1 MHHAQLTEIARPG
14 QAAFDQTVGT
24 LQNGLGVSHAQALTL
39 VDRMVTQAF
48 TMSAVD
54 VFYGSAV
61 IFPAVDRPGLVR
73 PAQVREGGR
82 RRRGGSGGGSPL
94 DPASRLGGHRNEQT
108 RPGGGSVANEG

>member
-1 MHHAQLTEIARPG
+1 MGKPRHDASRAADGNRAPG

-39 VDRMVTQAF
+39 VDRMVNTQAF

-61 IFPAVDRPGLVR
+61 IFLLLTGLVWFAR
-73 PAQVREGGR
+73 PKSAKAGGGG
-82 RRRGGSGGGSPL
+82 GGSGGGSPL
-94 DPASRLGGHRNEQT
+94 DPASRLGGHQE
-108 RPGGGSVANEG
+108 

>member
-39 VDRMVTQAF
+39 VDRMVNTQAF

-61 IFPAVDRPGLVR
+61 IFLLLTGLVWFAR
-73 PAQVREGGR
+73 PKSAKAGGGAARRKR
-82 RRRGGSGGGSPL
+82 RREP
-94 DPASRLGGHRNEQT
+94 T
-108 RPGGGSVANEG
+108 RPGEPRRPPGTDPPWRRVCCR

>member
-39 VDRMVTQAF
+39 VDRMVNTQAF

-61 IFPAVDRPGLVR
+61 IFLLLTGLVWFAS
-73 PAQVREGGR
+73 AQVREGGR
-82 RRRGGSGGGSPL
+82 RRRAAKRRREPT
-94 DPASRLGGHRNEQT
+94 DPASRLGCH
-108 RPGGGSVANEG
+108 